1 MAEDEPK
8 SETVTLEVPV
18 RVLKDLRSLVDAG
31 LYLSLEEA
39 LRESIVVSWRFMRG
53 TYASIRL
60 DTKAADA
67 DGDEEAPADA

>member
-1 MAEDEPK
+1 MADEPK
-8 SETVTLEVPV
+8 SETVTIEVPA

-31 LYLSLEEA
+31 IYLSVEEA
-39 LRESIVVSWRFMRG
+39 LRESILASWRFMRG
-53 TYASIRL
+53 SYANIRL